1 MILWRLLLIFLTFC
15 LVACGSSTKNP
26 IVIGVAAPLS
36 GPLAAVGE
44 DVAAAVRLSVDDLNT
59 NQGGIA
65 GRPVELVEADD
76 EGSPQMAVTVAQ
88 KLVNTPGLLG
98 VIGHINSGASL
109 PASNIYHQANVA
121 MITPG
126 SVNHKLTEQGFHNVF
141 RVIGRD
147 DIQATEIAQFIA
159 NTLKSRSIAIV
170 HDKTAY
176 GLSIAE
182 YVRDDLKKMGVKVL
196 LFEGITV
203 GDKDFRALLTK
214 IKGQNPDTLFFGGLF
229 TESGLLCVQARQLG
243 LEANYVSGAASKEQG
258 LIDLLGGQNQKVFIS
273 GLAEPY
279 NSRFSLRFEKVY
291 HHTPSPLAPYAHD
304 AAEIL
309 LASIAQAKTKDRESV
324 SAEVAKTQNFPGLGG
339 PISFDTKGDAV
350 KAPFQFFVIAGNR
363 FVPFQK

>member
-1 MILWRLLLIFLTFC
+1 MLYRHWIPIFLAF
-15 LVACGSSTKNP
+15 LLAACSAATKNP

-36 GPLAAVGE
+36 GPQASIGE
-44 DVAAAVRLSVDDLNT
+44 DVAAAVRLSVDDLNA
-59 NQGGIA
+59 NVGGID
-65 GRPVELVEADD
+65 GRLIELVEVDD

-88 KLVNTPGLLG
+88 KLVNTPGMLG

-147 DIQATEIAQFIA
+147 DIQGSEIAQFIA
-159 NTLKSRSIAIV
+159 KTLKSRTVAIV

-176 GLSIAE
+176 GLGIAE
-182 YVRDDLKKMGVKVL
+182 YVRDNLKNLGVKVL

-214 IKGQNPDTLFFGGLF
+214 IKGQKPDTLFFGGLF
-229 TESGLLCVQARQLG
+229 TESGLLCSQARQLG
-243 LEANYVSGAASKEQG
+243 LQANYVSGAGSKEKG

-273 GLAEPY
+273 GLAEPKE
-279 NSRFSLRFEKVY
+279 SRFTLRFEKVY
-291 HHTPSPLAPYAHD
+291 HHTPGPFAPYAHD
-304 AAEIL
+304 AVEIL
-309 LASIAQAKTKDRESV
+309 LESIAKAKTKDRASV
-324 SAEVAKTQNFPGLGG
+324 IAEIAKTQNFPGLGG
-339 PISFDTKGDAV
+339 PISFDAKGDAV

-363 FVPFQK
+363 FVPFQN